1 MGISDK
7 DYADALLQKHYKVHQ
22 EQLELTLSQTDL
34 QTNHKTLE
42 YAIKSARD
50 AGFAKV
56 GLRPLTEQDIQGE
69 AMKAPLSSLIDMWLM
84 RWSGTWVS
92 ESDFQEDD
100 FWRVALIRLLGAN
113 KVEKHHLAD
122 RIGAVYRIIE

>member
-7 DYADALLQKHYKVHQ
+7 DYADALIEKHMKAHK
-22 EQLELTLSQTDL
+22 EQLKLTLSQTDL
-34 QTNHKTLE
+34 QTNYKTLE

-69 AMKAPLSSLIDMWLM
+69 AMKAPLSSLVDMWLM
-84 RWSGTWVS
+84 RWSDTWVS
-92 ESDFQEDD
+92 ESDFQDDD
-100 FWRVALIRLLGAN
+100 FWRVALIRLMGAN

>member
-7 DYADALLQKHYKVHQ
+7 DYADALLQKHMKVHQ
-22 EQLELTLSQTDL
+22 EQLELFGKQ
-34 QTNHKTLE
+34 QTLE
-42 YAIKSARD
+42 DAINSARD
-50 AGFAKV
+50 IRFAKV

-69 AMKAPLSSLIDMWLM
+69 AMKAPLSSLADMWIV
-84 RWSGTWVS
+84 RWGGSWVG
-92 ESDFQEDD
+92 EDNFQEDD

-122 RIGAVYRIIE
+122 RLGGVYRIIE